1 MKRMLIVLLAG
12 VTLCFAGCTGN
23 RENRDNGGDGEN
35 TRATDAKTEQ
45 TANAVTDA
53 EPTGTRSDYS
63 KNY

>member
-1 MKRMLIVLLAG
+1 MKQLLIALLAG

-23 RENRDNGGDGEN
+23 RDNGGDGEIS
-35 TRATDAKTEQ
+35 RSTDAKTEQ

>member
-12 VTLCFAGCTGN
+12 ALLCFAGCTGN
-23 RENRDNGGDGEN
+23 GGDGEN
-35 TRATDAKTEQ
+35 SRSTDVKNEQ
-45 TANAVTDA
+45 TTNAVTDA

>member
-23 RENRDNGGDGEN
+23 RDNVGDGEIS
-35 TRATDAKTEQ
+35 RSTDAKTEQ

>member
-23 RENRDNGGDGEN
+23 RDNGGDGEN
-35 TRATDAKTEQ
+35 TRSTDAKTEQ
-45 TANAVTDA
+45 TTAVTDA

>member
-1 MKRMLIVLLAG
+1 MKRILIVLLAG

-23 RENRDNGGDGEN
+23 RDNGGDGEN
-35 TRATDAKTEQ
+35 THSTDAKTEQ
-45 TANAVTDA
+45 TTNAVTDA

>member
-23 RENRDNGGDGEN
+23 RKNGGDGEN
-35 TRATDAKTEQ
+35 TRSTDAKTEQ
-45 TANAVTDA
+45 TTNAVTDA
-53 EPTGTRSDYS
+53 EPTDTRSDYS

>member
-23 RENRDNGGDGEN
+23 GGDGEN
-35 TRATDAKTEQ
+35 SRSTDAKTEQ

-63 KNY
+63 NDYSKNY

>member
-23 RENRDNGGDGEN
+23 GGDGEN
-35 TRATDAKTEQ
+35 SRSTDAKTEQ
-45 TANAVTDA
+45 TADAVTDA